1 MTQNDVATRLRALR
15 SEMEKHHLD
24 AWVLPS
30 SDPHNSEYTPLRWKV
45 RQFVSGFTA
54 SVSTMVVLKDAA
66 YVWADGRYWLQAEQ
80 ELAGTGIQIV
90 NLGQPDVPPWNQ
102 WLAEKL
108 PEGARLGFYGATMMV
123 KAVADVEEQLKSK
136 RISVHTEHDLTDAV
150 WHDRPGFPMAPVFAH
165 SLAYAGKS
173 VLEKLNEV
181 REDMRKTQAQAHVLN
196 ALDDIGYL
204 LNLRGTDV
212 PTSPY
217 FHAYLVVTEKAA
229 SLYAHTQ
236 RFSDDIL
243 ENLKEQGVELKPYD
257 IFFDDLKVLS
267 GLAVWVD
274 PAQSNLLTFKQLQ
287 SFNCRLIEK
296 RAPSVAMK
304 AVKNSVEID
313 NWKNCFVRDGV
324 AMVKFL
330 NWFYKNVGSG
340 VLTERIVSNQIDA
353 ERAKLELFRGL
364 SFTTIPAYGPNAAM
378 MHYGLKE
385 GLDTPVRPEGFFLLD
400 SGGQYDD
407 GTTDIT
413 RTFVCGPCSD
423 EQQRHFTLVLKGMLR
438 LSAAIFMQGT
448 RGLQLDI
455 LARQALWN
463 EGVNYACGTGHGVGY
478 FNNVHEGPHSIGV
491 GFIDQAIVPGMV
503 VTNEP
508 GVYLSGRYG
517 IRIEN
522 ILLCKDHSATEH
534 GKFYQFE
541 AMTLCPIDTRV
552 VQKDLLGVEETAYLN
567 AYHAV
572 VFQKL
577 SPHLQGEDLVFLEQ
591 ACRAI

>member
-1 MTQNDVATRLRALR
+1 MNQKDVAARLRALR
-15 SEMEKHHLD
+15 SEMEKHQLD

-30 SDPHNSEYTPLRWKV
+30 SDPHNSEYMPLRWKV
-45 RQFVSGFTA
+45 RQFMSGFTA

-80 ELAGTGIQIV
+80 ELAGTEIQIV
-90 NLGQPDVPPWNQ
+90 YLGQPDVLPWNQ
-102 WLAEKL
+102 WLVAQL
-108 PEGARLGFYGATMMV
+108 PEGSSLGFYGATMMV
-123 KAVADVEEQLKSK
+123 KAVADIEDQLKSK

-150 WHDRPGFPMAPVFAH
+150 WLDRPGFPMAPVFAH

-173 VLEKLNEV
+173 ALEKLNGV
-181 REDMRKTQAQAHVLN
+181 RAEMRTLKAQAHVLN

-217 FHAYLVVTEKAA
+217 FHAYLVVTEEAA

-236 RFSDDIL
+236 RFSAHIL
-243 ENLKEQGVELKPYD
+243 EGLKQQGVEVRPYE
-257 IFFDDLKVLS
+257 IFFDDLKALA
-267 GLAVWVD
+267 GQAVWVD
-274 PAQSNLLTFKQLQ
+274 PAQSNLLTFKQLR

-296 RAPSVAMK
+296 RAPSIAMK

-313 NWKNCFVRDGV
+313 NWKSCFVRDGV
-324 AMVKFL
+324 AMVQFL

-340 VLTERIVSNQIDA
+340 NLTERIVSDQIDGH
-353 ERAKLELFRGL
+353 RAKVNLFRGL

-385 GLDTPVRPEGFFLLD
+385 GVETPVKPEGFFLLD

-413 RTFVCGPCSD
+413 RTFVCGPCTD
-423 EQQRHFTLVLKGMLR
+423 EQKRHFTLVLKGMLS

-478 FNNVHEGPHSIGV
+478 FNNVHEGPHSISV
-491 GFIDQAIVPGMV
+491 GLIDQAIVPGMV

-522 ILLCKDHSATEH
+522 ILLCKDHCATEH

-552 VQKDLLGVEETAYLN
+552 VQKDLLGVEETASLN

-577 SPHLQGEDLVFLEQ
+577 SPHFLGDDLQFLAE

>member
-1 MTQNDVATRLRALR
+1 
-15 SEMEKHHLD
+15 
-24 AWVLPS
+24 
-30 SDPHNSEYTPLRWKV
+30 
-45 RQFVSGFTA
+45 
-54 SVSTMVVLKDAA
+54 
-66 YVWADGRYWLQAEQ
+66 
-80 ELAGTGIQIV
+80 
-90 NLGQPDVPPWNQ
+90 
-102 WLAEKL
+102 
-108 PEGARLGFYGATMMV
+108 
-123 KAVADVEEQLKSK
+123 
-136 RISVHTEHDLTDAV
+136 VHTEHDLTDAV

>member
-1 MTQNDVATRLRALR
+1 MTQNEVTTRLKALR
-15 SEMEKHHLD
+15 SEMEKHRLD

-66 YVWADGRYWLQAEQ
+66 YIWADGRYWLQAEQ

-90 NLGQPDVPPWNQ
+90 YLGQADVLPWNQ

-108 PEGARLGFYGATMMV
+108 PEGSRLGFYGATMMV
-123 KAVADVEEQLKSK
+123 KAVADVEEKLKSK
-136 RISVHTEHDLTDAV
+136 DISLHTEHDLIDAV
-150 WHDRPGFPMAPVFAH
+150 WQDRPGFPMVPVFAH

-173 VLEKLNEV
+173 ALEKLNEV
-181 REDMRKTQAQAHVLN
+181 REEMHKSQTEAHVLN
-196 ALDDIGYL
+196 SLDDIGYL

-217 FHAYLVVTEKAA
+217 FHAYLVVTEKCAN
-229 SLYAHTQ
+229 LYAHTQ

-243 ENLKEQGVELKPYD
+243 TNLKEQGVEIKSYD
-257 IFFDDLKVLS
+257 IFFDDLKALS
-267 GLAVWVD
+267 GLSVWVD
-274 PAQSNLLTFKQLQ
+274 PAQSNVLTFKQLQ
-287 SFNCRLIEK
+287 RFNCRLIEK

-304 AVKNSVEID
+304 AIKNSVEIN
-313 NWKNCFVRDGV
+313 NWQNCFVRDGV

-330 NWFYKNVGSG
+330 NWFYKNVGFG
-340 VLTERIVSNQIDA
+340 KLTERTVSNQIDG
-353 ERAKLELFRGL
+353 ERAKLDLFRGL

-385 GLDTPVRPEGFFLLD
+385 GLDTPVKPEGFFLLD
-400 SGGQYDD
+400 SGGQYVD

-423 EQQRHFTLVLKGMLR
+423 EQKRHYTLVLKGMLR
-438 LSAAIFMQGT
+438 LSSAIFMQGT

-478 FNNVHEGPHSIGV
+478 FNNVHEGPHSISV

-522 ILLCKDHSATEH
+522 ILLCKDHSTTEH

-567 AYHAV
+567 AYHALV
-572 VFQKL
+572 LQKL
-577 SPHLQGEDLVFLEQ
+577 TPHLHGDDLVFLKE

>member
-15 SEMEKHHLD
+15 SEMDKHHLD

-66 YVWADGRYWLQAEQ
+66 YVWADGRYWLQAEH

-90 NLGQPDVPPWNQ
+90 YLGQPDVPPWNQ

-257 IFFDDLKVLS
+257 IFFDDLKALS

-385 GLDTPVRPEGFFLLD
+385 GLDTPVKPEGFFLLD

-552 VQKDLLGVEETAYLN
+552 IQKDLLGVEETAYLN

-577 SPHLQGEDLVFLEQ
+577 SPHLQGEDLVFLEE

>member
-1 MTQNDVATRLRALR
+1 MIHVDVQARLKALR
-15 SEMEKHHLD
+15 VEMEKHQLD

-30 SDPHNSEYTPLRWKV
+30 SDPHNSEYMPSRWKV
-45 RQFVSGFTA
+45 RQFMSGFTA

-80 ELAGTGIQIV
+80 ELTGTDVQIV
-90 NLGQPDVPPWNQ
+90 YLGRPDVLPWNQ
-102 WLAEKL
+102 WLAEHL

-123 KAVADVEEQLKSK
+123 KAVADIEEKLKSK
-136 RISVHTEHDLTDAV
+136 RISVQTEHDLVDAV
-150 WHDRPGFPMAPVFAH
+150 WVDRPGFPMAPVFAH
-165 SLAYAGKS
+165 AIAYAGES
-173 VLEKLNEV
+173 AQDKLNRV
-181 REDMRKTQAQAHVLN
+181 RDQMRKLDAQVHVLN

-217 FHAYLVVTEKAA
+217 FHAYLVVAQQSA
-229 SLYAHTQ
+229 FLYAHLP
-236 RFSDDIL
+236 RFSADL
-243 ENLKEQGVELKPYD
+243 VQSLKEQGVELKPYD
-257 IFFDDLKVLS
+257 IFFDDLKALAGQAVL
-267 GLAVWVD
+267 VD
-274 PAQSNLLTFKQLQ
+274 PAQSNLLTFKQLR

-296 RAPSVAMK
+296 RAPSIAMK
-304 AVKNSVEID
+304 AVKNSIELD
-313 NWKNCFVRDGV
+313 NWKNCFVRDGI
-324 AMVKFL
+324 AMVRFL
-330 NWFYKNVGSG
+330 NWFYKHVGAG
-340 VLTERIVSNQIDA
+340 NLTERMVSDQIDG
-353 ERAKLELFRGL
+353 ERAKLNLFRGL

-378 MHYGLKE
+378 MHYGLKDGTE
-385 GLDTPVRPEGFFLLD
+385 TPVKPEGFFLLD

-413 RTFVCGPCSD
+413 RTFVCGPCTD
-423 EQQRHFTLVLKGMLR
+423 EQMRHYTLVLKGMLR
-438 LSAAIFMQGT
+438 LSAAKFMQGT

-491 GFIDQAIVPGMV
+491 GLIDQAIEPGMV

-522 ILLCKDHSATEH
+522 ILLCKEHCATEH

-541 AMTLCPIDTRV
+541 PLTLCPIDTRV
-552 VQKDLLGVEETAYLN
+552 VQKDLLGVEETAFLN
-567 AYHAV
+567 AYHAR
-572 VFQKL
+572 VFEKL
-577 SPHLQGEDLVFLEQ
+577 SPHLQGEDLQFLEH

>member
-90 NLGQPDVPPWNQ
+90 YLGQPDVPPWNQ

-340 VLTERIVSNQIDA
+340 KLTERIVSNQIDA

-577 SPHLQGEDLVFLEQ
+577 SPHLQGEDLVFLEE